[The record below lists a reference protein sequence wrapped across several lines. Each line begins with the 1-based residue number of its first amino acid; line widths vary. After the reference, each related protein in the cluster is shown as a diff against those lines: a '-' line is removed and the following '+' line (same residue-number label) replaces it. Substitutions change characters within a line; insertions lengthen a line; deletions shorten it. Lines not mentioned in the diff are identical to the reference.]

1 MLRRRPETIVVLSFA
16 AMFAVELLMH
26 WALARDISPHLRAMY
41 LSNSK
46 LNSITML
53 VDGFLPSAILGLV
66 SGWVGYQWT
75 TPKLN
80 LVAVLLALGVT
91 CVHFVYHMFFPSALL
106 WWWPP
111 EWGEGLIWF
120 GTGTIFALFFSH
132 FGRNFHNY
140 REEHAG

>member
-1 MLRRRPETIVVLSFA
+1 MLRRRPETIVVLSFV
-16 AMFAVELLMH
+16 AMFAVELLVH
-26 WALARDISPHLRAMY
+26 RALASDLSPRLRAMY

-53 VDGFLPSAILGLV
+53 VDDFLPAAILGLA

-75 TPKLN
+75 TRKLN
-80 LVAVLLALGVT
+80 LVAVFLALGVT
-91 CVHFVYHMFFPSALL
+91 SVHFVYHVFFPGTAL

-120 GTGTIFALFFSH
+120 GMGAIFALFFSH
-132 FGRNFHNY
+132 FGRNFHRY
-140 REEHAG
+140 REGPA